1 MKKRIGTFIVLGLL
15 SIILAAGAACGHPD
29 GAESKQVAAEST
41 VIPDATPELIRP
53 KGDELAI
60 TVKRISRHEYLV
72 TVKNVSDDDIFCA
85 YVPGRGTNR
94 AQYFPYGTEKRIPGS
109 ENFETID
116 TWGHFAPGIH
126 PIKPNASV
134 AFGFYWT
141 EKGEYRLTFNCLND
155 KEIATFLMERKS
167 RDLGNMESQR
177 ILDSYR
183 EFVTPLFTVD

>member
-15 SIILAAGAACGHPD
+15 SIILAAACGHPNGAD
-29 GAESKQVAAEST
+29 IKQVGAENT

-72 TVKNVSDDDIFCA
+72 TVKNVSDDEIFCA

-116 TWGHFAPGIH
+116 TWGHFGPGIH
-126 PIKPNASV
+126 PITPNATV
-134 AFGFYWT
+134 EFKTMWM
-141 EKGEYRLTFNCLND
+141 EKGQYRLTFLCLND
-155 KEIATFLMERKS
+155 KEVATFLMERKS
-167 RDLGNMESQR
+167 RDLGNMDPR
-177 ILDSYR
+177 RLLDSDTA
-183 EFVTPLFTVD
+183 FVTPLMTIN